1 MIEGSDRWPIIGFN
15 PFDWLLFVYCGPTRL
30 GSSTHIPERPAG
42 HNYICCRAD
51 PSLFCLAFAIPS
63 VVPIV
68 FFSFSTPPFLIFLT
82 PRPLTTVKPVTG
94 FFFVCPVLWLQSW
107 TKSYFKAVR
116 SADVLANR
124 LCFDAVAVRDSDTR
138 AVNMKFNGYTA
149 FFQRSYI
156 VSNVNIPARTDM
168 LHFLWS
174 RCLESPDFAS
184 EIDGHECQST
194 CWILSLYF
202 HQFSLD
208 GQTRQGRTT

>member
-94 FFFVCPVLWLQSW
+94 FFFFVP
-107 TKSYFKAVR
+107 
-116 SADVLANR
+116 
-124 LCFDAVAVRDSDTR
+124 
-138 AVNMKFNGYTA
+138 
-149 FFQRSYI
+149 
-156 VSNVNIPARTDM
+156 
-168 LHFLWS
+168 
-174 RCLESPDFAS
+174 
-184 EIDGHECQST
+184 ST
-194 CWILSLYF
+194 LITILNEKLF
-202 HQFSLD
+202 
-208 GQTRQGRTT
+208 